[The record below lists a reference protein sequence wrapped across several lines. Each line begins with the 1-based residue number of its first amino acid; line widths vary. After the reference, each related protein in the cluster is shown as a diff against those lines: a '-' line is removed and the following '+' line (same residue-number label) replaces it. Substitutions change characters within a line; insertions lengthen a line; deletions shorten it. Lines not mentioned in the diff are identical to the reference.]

1 MAIQRLW
8 QIIEERKRKIYHL
21 GMMVFLLRTNKKD
34 LKKNLKLQG
43 CPSDLKEKVE
53 DMVTD

>member
-21 GMMVFLLRTNKKD
+21 GMMVFLLRTNEKD